1 MLPSIGTVLGAEVI
15 RDGGSL
21 GAFFVGTDSVDY
33 WLFFGVIIVETSPGY
48 CQAKGYA
55 DPVIIDRLI
64 GTRISIS
71 WQHAQMLLG
80 QMLPLLKEEA
90 HRLVA
95 ESMTEIAENAG
106 VPTARVIAQYSFLRG
121 PRKVHQISGD
131 VSKA

>member
-1 MLPSIGTVLGAEVI
+1 MI
-15 RDGGSL
+15 
-21 GAFFVGTDSVDY
+21 
-33 WLFFGVIIVETSPGY
+33 ETSPGY

-55 DPVIIDRLI
+55 DPVIIDKLV

-71 WQHAQMLLG
+71 WQYALILLG
-80 QMLPLLKEEA
+80 QMLPLLKEES

-95 ESMTEIAENAG
+95 ESMAEISQNAG

-131 VSKA
+131 FSKA